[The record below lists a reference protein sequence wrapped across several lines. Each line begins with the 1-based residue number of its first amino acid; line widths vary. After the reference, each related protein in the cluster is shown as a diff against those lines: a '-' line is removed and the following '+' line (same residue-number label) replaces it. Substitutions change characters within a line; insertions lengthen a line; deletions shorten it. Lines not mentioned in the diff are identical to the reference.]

1 MGNDLDSIEATLE
14 TLFNEPFMAI
24 TKGPPEYEI
33 DSHDGP
39 PGYEQVIVQLQINNI
54 RPEVMTA
61 FNADYDS
68 LARNFAKWAKS
79 KDFVDSQILGDE
91 GTTLV
96 FEITTIS
103 PD

>member
-1 MGNDLDSIEATLE
+1 MGKSLAPIEAALE
-14 TLFNEPFMAI
+14 SLLEEPFMAI
-24 TKGPPEYEI
+24 TSGPPEYEI
-33 DSHDGP
+33 DHREGP
-39 PGYEQVIVQLQINNI
+39 EGYEQVIVWVLIDNI
-54 RPEVMTA
+54 RPEVMKS

-68 LARNFAKWAKS
+68 LGKKFAEWAKA